1 MAKETLITDLVA
13 QDALDQLD
21 KLDTAIEGT
30 LGKFQDCAREL
41 ARGLKVNVE
50 VNGDLDRLKD
60 LSNTQMQQA
69 AQATQQLTA
78 QLQQQQQVVSRTTAA
93 IAEQL
98 QKQAQA
104 NEATRQSVSVNREAM
119 AITDKVLGSL
129 QENIHLQ
136 AQYKVQISQVN
147 KEMSDLKKQ
156 FDNGGLTQQQYANK
170 LAQVTARK
178 TELTVASQKLQSI
191 INADQKIMMSAEGSY
206 DNMSQSL
213 VRLKQA
219 MRSDDATTLSAEQMQ
234 LLIQSEQQLS
244 NELKHQDELMG
255 EHQRNVGDYSIAL
268 QNGVASTDDL
278 NRVLGVNAATIE
290 GCIEQN
296 KALEEAKTKLDTQ
309 DSNYTQTLERIN
321 EKIAENKQRI
331 SDVSDILG
339 VQAHSVEE
347 AEQQNRRLA
356 EALKLIDDR
365 SAGASEKIRAYN
377 AQIQANKNYIQQ
389 NASSLRDNTKESNAL
404 FQQIAGLVG
413 INTNFGA
420 SLRGLSANAAKGGSL
435 LTGMGNSLKAFGSTL
450 LGLLKNPYVLAV
462 AGVGMGFKWFY
473 DYNKGLLEATRLTK
487 YFSGLTGDAM
497 KSVRDNVQ
505 AVSDTFGQ
513 DFTST
518 LKAAN
523 AISQNMGVDINEA
536 VDLISKGF
544 AAGGVNSQQFLSNLE
559 RFAPTFDK
567 MGMSAEEMVAVL
579 SQLDKAGV
587 NSQRALMAM
596 NKASLQLRTMS
607 KGTSE
612 ALKGIGIDASEMS
625 RQMQNGEKSVR
636 EAMSEIAEKLKD
648 MGANS
653 KEAAAVMKELF
664 GARGESAIG
673 EGFLTFLANGNKGL
687 EELLGKQDSLQHL
700 KVKEVEVNKQ
710 LNDVL
715 ASMFDMTGGGFESI
729 TAKAKIWIKEGLIV
743 AIKWVVDLI
752 NYFIEWYNESMLVRA
767 GIQYIYTAI
776 RTTYALQ
783 KVVFNVVIDAIK
795 AVGRHFHALGD
806 IVEGVFSWNFDKASR
821 GFRQLMGNFK
831 VTWTEVAS
839 DAKAFGKEIGNNLVS
854 GYNAVAHPKKV
865 ALINYNAVGSSD
877 VGNGGSGRSTGGG
890 NGDGG
895 SSSDTSSKSGKSSS
909 KSKTE
914 ASKEAQE
921 ELKII
926 EQLEE
931 LKVNA
936 MQDGIAK
943 TLALIRL
950 EYKKKLDAIKGHS
963 AKEEQLRVGLAK
975 ECSVKVA
982 QAQAAYD
989 ANRAEIDLKNRL
1001 AAVEEG
1007 SEEEYHLK
1015 MVELDRQYALEVKEA
1030 EKTGADVQIIFDK
1043 YNKQILQLNQDYAK
1057 KKMDKIAGASAL
1069 EQAQQDAALQNRL
1082 AALKGQEAKELKAV
1096 GNNEAAIQAVK
1107 DKYANLAAEAQ
1118 EKYAIETAK
1127 RQMDAYKK
1135 QIDAFRGEGS
1145 FDLFFA
1151 DDLGDVEGNAD
1162 LLEKMGMA
1170 HDQAVQLAQDM
1181 AKKQAEIA
1189 NAVQDAEIAAID
1201 RVNEKDKKA
1210 REARVKNAE
1219 DWLQKTGEAIEKTGE
1234 AIEKIGGLVS
1244 SIYDSQISKIE
1255 ELLEAEQQRYDQEVE
1270 HIEYLA
1276 DRGAITTEEAEIRKR
1291 DAAAATAAKQEQLE
1305 KKKAA
1310 IEYKKALLE
1319 KANSI
1324 AQIGIATALG
1334 IMKASPNIPLMAF
1347 VGAMGAIQTATALAQ
1362 PIKAYAEGTKKPHPG
1377 GLALVGD
1384 GDKAEVVLYNGKA
1397 WVTPD
1402 SPTLVDL
1409 PKGAEVYP
1417 DADKVQFM
1425 GAVGDIPRDRV
1436 TGQPIIINDYSA
1448 LESRV
1453 ATNTKALSRELRQF
1467 SDRMAREMKRQKF
1480 NAYLAQR
1487 I

>member
-523 AISQNMGVDINEA
+523 AIAANMGVSINDA

-567 MGMSAEEMVAVL
+567 MGMSAEEMVAAL
-579 SQLDKAGV
+579 SQIDKAGV

-625 RQMQNGEKSVR
+625 RQVQNGEKSVK
-636 EAMSEIAEKLKD
+636 EALSEIAEKLKG

-687 EELLGKQDSLQHL
+687 EELLGKQDSLQRL
-700 KVKEVEVNKQ
+700 KIKEVEVNKQ

-729 TAKAKIWIKEGLIV
+729 TAKAKIWIKEGLIT

-752 NYFIEWYNESMLVRA
+752 NYFIEWYNESMIVRA
-767 GIQYIYTAI
+767 GVQGIYNAI

-795 AVGRHFHALGD
+795 AVGRGLHALGD
-806 IVEGVFSWNFDKASR
+806 IVEGVFTLNFNKISS
-821 GFRQLMGNFK
+821 GFSQLMGNFK

-839 DAKAFGKEIGNNLVS
+839 DAKAFGKEIGNNFVS
-854 GYNAVAHPKKV
+854 SINAVVRPKKV

-877 VGNGGSGRSTGGG
+877 VGDGGSGRSTGGG

-895 SSSDTSSKSGKSSS
+895 SSSGSSSKSEKSSS
-909 KSKTE
+909 SSKTE

-963 AKEEQLRVGLAK
+963 AKEEQLRVALAK

-1015 MVELDRQYALEVKEA
+1015 MVELDRQYAMEVKEA

-1082 AALKGQEAKELKAV
+1082 AALKGQEAEELKAV
-1096 GNNEAAIQAVK
+1096 GSNEAAIQAVK

-1219 DWLQKTGEAIEKTGE
+1219 DWLQKTGEAIEK
-1234 AIEKIGGLVS
+1234 IGGLVS

-1255 ELLEAEQQRYDQEVE
+1255 ELLDAEQDQYDKEVE

-1291 DAAAATAAKQEQLE
+1291 EAAAATAAKQEQLE
-1305 KKKAA
+1305 KRKAQ

-1334 IMKASPNIPLMAF
+1334 IMQALAMWPPNVPLSIF
-1347 VGAMGAIQTATALAQ
+1347 IGAMGAIQTAAALAQ

-1417 DADKVQFM
+1417 DAEKVQFM

>member
-435 LTGMGNSLKAFGSTL
+435 LAGMGNSLKAFGSTL

-523 AISQNMGVDINEA
+523 AIAANMGVSINDA

-559 RFAPTFDK
+559 RFAPAFDK
-567 MGMSAEEMVAVL
+567 MGMSAEEMVAAL
-579 SQLDKAGV
+579 SQIDKAGV

-625 RQMQNGEKSVR
+625 RQVQNGEKSVK
-636 EAMSEIAEKLKD
+636 EALSEIAEKLKG

-729 TAKAKIWIKEGLIV
+729 TAKAKIWIKEGLIT

-752 NYFIEWYNESMLVRA
+752 NYFIEWYNESMIVRA
-767 GIQYIYTAI
+767 GVQGIYNAI

-795 AVGRHFHALGD
+795 AVGRGLHALGD
-806 IVEGVFSWNFDKASR
+806 IVEGVFTLNFNKISS
-821 GFRQLMGNFK
+821 GFSQLMGNFK

-839 DAKAFGKEIGNNLVS
+839 DAKAFGKEIGNNFVS
-854 GYNAVAHPKKV
+854 SINAVVRPKKV

-895 SSSDTSSKSGKSSS
+895 SSSGSSSKSGKSSS

-1015 MVELDRQYALEVKEA
+1015 MVELDRQYAMEVKEA

-1082 AALKGQEAKELKAV
+1082 AALKGQEAEELKAV
-1096 GNNEAAIQAVK
+1096 GSNEAAIQAVK

-1151 DDLGDVEGNAD
+1151 DDLSDVEGNAD
-1162 LLEKMGMA
+1162 LLEKMGME

-1219 DWLQKTGEAIEKTGE
+1219 DWLQKTGEAIEK
-1234 AIEKIGGLVS
+1234 IGGLVS

-1255 ELLEAEQQRYDQEVE
+1255 ELLDAEQDQYDKEVE

-1291 DAAAATAAKQEQLE
+1291 EAAAATAAKQEQLE

-1310 IEYKKALLE
+1310 IEYKKALME

-1334 IMKASPNIPLMAF
+1334 IMKASPKIPLMAF

-1362 PIKAYAEGTKKPHPG
+1362 PIKAYKEGTKGKPHPG

>member
-219 MRSDDATTLSAEQMQ
+219 MRSDDATSLSAEQMQ

-435 LTGMGNSLKAFGSTL
+435 LAGMGNSLKAFGSTL

-523 AISQNMGVDINEA
+523 AIAANMGVSINDA

-559 RFAPTFDK
+559 RFAPAFDK
-567 MGMSAEEMVAVL
+567 MGMSAEEMVAAL
-579 SQLDKAGV
+579 SQIDKAGV

-625 RQMQNGEKSVR
+625 RQVQNGEKSVK
-636 EAMSEIAEKLKD
+636 EALSEIAEKLKG

-687 EELLGKQDSLQHL
+687 EELLGKQDSLQRL
-700 KVKEVEVNKQ
+700 KIKEVEVNKQ

-729 TAKAKIWIKEGLIV
+729 TAKAKIWIKEGLIT

-752 NYFIEWYNESMLVRA
+752 NYFIEWYNESMIVRA
-767 GIQYIYTAI
+767 GVQGIYNAI

-795 AVGRHFHALGD
+795 AVGRGLHALGD
-806 IVEGVFSWNFDKASR
+806 IVEGVFTLNFNKISS
-821 GFRQLMGNFK
+821 GFSQLMGNFK

-839 DAKAFGKEIGNNLVS
+839 DAKAFGKEIGNNFVS
-854 GYNAVAHPKKV
+854 SINAVVRPKKV

-895 SSSDTSSKSGKSSS
+895 SSSGSSSKSGKSSS

-1015 MVELDRQYALEVKEA
+1015 MVELDRQYAMEVKEA

-1057 KKMDKIAGASAL
+1057 KKMDKIAGSSAL

-1082 AALKGQEAKELKAV
+1082 AALKGQEAEELKAV
-1096 GNNEAAIQAVK
+1096 GSNEAAIQAVK

-1162 LLEKMGMA
+1162 LLEKMGME

-1219 DWLQKTGEAIEKTGE
+1219 DWLQKTGEAIEK
-1234 AIEKIGGLVS
+1234 IGGLVS

-1255 ELLEAEQQRYDQEVE
+1255 ELLDAEQQRYDQEVE

-1291 DAAAATAAKQEQLE
+1291 EAAAATAVKQEQLE
-1305 KKKAA
+1305 KRKAQ
-1310 IEYKKALLE
+1310 IEYKKALME
-1319 KANSI
+1319 KANNI
-1324 AQIGIATALG
+1324 AQIGISTALG
-1334 IMKASPNIPLMAF
+1334 IMQALAMSPPNVPLSIF
-1347 VGAMGAIQTATALAQ
+1347 IGAMGAIQTAAALAQ
-1362 PIKAYAEGTKKPHPG
+1362 PIRAYAEGTKKPHPG

-1436 TGQPIIINDYSA
+1436 TGAPVVINDYTA
-1448 LESRV
+1448 LEARV
-1453 ATNTKALSRELRQF
+1453 AANTKAMTRAFREHQNAVTRQ
-1467 SDRMAREMKRQKF
+1467 MKRMKF